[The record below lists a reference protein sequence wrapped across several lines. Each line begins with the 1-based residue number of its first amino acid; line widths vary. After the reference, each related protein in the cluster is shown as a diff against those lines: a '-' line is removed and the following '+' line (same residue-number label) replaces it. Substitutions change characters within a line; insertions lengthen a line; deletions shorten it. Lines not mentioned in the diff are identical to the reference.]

1 MNQKKLK
8 KLGREET
15 KKQKP
20 GEQSSREK
28 RHLRHCQILHRD
40 YKGWHMRKG
49 YRIQQEVGHWQNL
62 ETVFNVVVTEPK
74 QKGFKAK
81 MSRWEV

>member
-8 KLGREET
+8 KLGR
-15 KKQKP
+15 KKKKP

-28 RHLRHCQILHRD
+28 RNLRHCQILHRD

-49 YRIQQEVGHWQNL
+49 HWIQQEVGHWQNL
-62 ETVFNVVVTEPK
+62 ETLFNVVITEPK

-81 MSRWEV
+81 MSGWEV